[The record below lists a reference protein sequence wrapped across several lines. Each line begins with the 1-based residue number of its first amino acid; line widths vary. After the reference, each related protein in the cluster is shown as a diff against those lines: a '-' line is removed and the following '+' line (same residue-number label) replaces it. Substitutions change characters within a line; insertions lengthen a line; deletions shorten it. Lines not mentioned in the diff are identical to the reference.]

1 MGMDKE
7 TLEVS
12 LRAGKR
18 TLLIVWFACL
28 AEPSIYALLPWV
40 LSAGQVG
47 VPDQSG
53 ASSWRWGAFLLAV
66 FLVLVSLALQR
77 FMLSDRQ
84 IKARLAVKRGGADAS
99 PLGSSSLSEAQL
111 LGLVS
116 HYRTSM
122 LVVWA
127 LNGCLPIG
135 GLMHLFTSGDSRTIL
150 VLSALAVVLNLL
162 AYPQL
167 SAFVERV
174 RDLSYGGGE
183 I

>member
-1 MGMDKE
+1 MGMDE
-7 TLEVS
+7 EILEAS

-28 AEPSIYALLPWV
+28 AEPSFYAFLPWI
-40 LSAGQVG
+40 LRAGQVG
-47 VPDQSG
+47 VPVQSG

-66 FLVLVSLALQR
+66 VLVLASLVLQR

-84 IKARLAVKRGGADAS
+84 IKARLAMGRGGADAS

-111 LGLVS
+111 LGLAS

-122 LVVWA
+122 LMVWA
-127 LNGCLPIG
+127 LNGCVPIG
-135 GLMHLFTSGDSRTIL
+135 GLMHLFTSGSDRTIL

-167 SAFVERV
+167 DAFIEHV
-174 RDLSYGGGE
+174 RDLRMSQG
-183 I
+183 